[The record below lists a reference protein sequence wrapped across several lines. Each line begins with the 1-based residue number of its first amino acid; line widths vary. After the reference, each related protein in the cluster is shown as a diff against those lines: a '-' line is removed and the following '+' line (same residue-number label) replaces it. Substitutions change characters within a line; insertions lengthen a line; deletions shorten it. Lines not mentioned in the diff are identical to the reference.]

1 MARKIFKRTG
11 LRRDKNFG
19 DLLDPV
25 LSLNNLLGAVVT
37 GEGLTFINEDLN
49 CIRNIFSEGIGPE
62 GYQQFIG
69 SSVKRTTLDGTTV
82 PVEPSITYQNRLDY
96 YETNSGEP
104 RLNGGNGLTAKYFNS
119 DQVNPSNSN
128 IFVGVSTLGTI
139 PNDNFGKMETLSG
152 LVNLIHNLQALVVVL
167 NGRGILCQPRQEY

>member
-49 CIRNIFSEGIGPE
+49 CIRNIFSEGIG
-62 GYQQFIG
+62 F
-69 SSVKRTTLDGTTV
+69 
-82 PVEPSITYQNRLDY
+82 
-96 YETNSGEP
+96 
-104 RLNGGNGLTAKYFNS
+104 
-119 DQVNPSNSN
+119 
-128 IFVGVSTLGTI
+128 
-139 PNDNFGKMETLSG
+139 
-152 LVNLIHNLQALVVVL
+152 
-167 NGRGILCQPRQEY
+167 RGISTIYWKFC

>member
-49 CIRNIFSEGIGPE
+49 CIRNIFSEGIA
-62 GYQQFIG
+62 QRDI
-69 SSVKRTTLDGTTV
+69 
-82 PVEPSITYQNRLDY
+82 N
-96 YETNSGEP
+96 
-104 RLNGGNGLTAKYFNS
+104 
-119 DQVNPSNSN
+119 
-128 IFVGVSTLGTI
+128 
-139 PNDNFGKMETLSG
+139 
-152 LVNLIHNLQALVVVL
+152 NLLEVL
-167 NGRGILCQPRQEY
+167 LKGQP

>member
-49 CIRNIFSEGIGPE
+49 CIRNIFSEGIASE
-62 GYQQFIG
+62 DI
-69 SSVKRTTLDGTTV
+69 
-82 PVEPSITYQNRLDY
+82 N
-96 YETNSGEP
+96 
-104 RLNGGNGLTAKYFNS
+104 
-119 DQVNPSNSN
+119 
-128 IFVGVSTLGTI
+128 
-139 PNDNFGKMETLSG
+139 
-152 LVNLIHNLQALVVVL
+152 NLLEVL
-167 NGRGILCQPRQEY
+167 LKGQP

>member
-49 CIRNIFSEGIGPE
+49 CIRNIFSEKELAQRDI
-62 GYQQFIG
+62 
-69 SSVKRTTLDGTTV
+69 
-82 PVEPSITYQNRLDY
+82 N
-96 YETNSGEP
+96 
-104 RLNGGNGLTAKYFNS
+104 
-119 DQVNPSNSN
+119 
-128 IFVGVSTLGTI
+128 
-139 PNDNFGKMETLSG
+139 
-152 LVNLIHNLQALVVVL
+152 NLLEVL
-167 NGRGILCQPRQEY
+167 LKGQP